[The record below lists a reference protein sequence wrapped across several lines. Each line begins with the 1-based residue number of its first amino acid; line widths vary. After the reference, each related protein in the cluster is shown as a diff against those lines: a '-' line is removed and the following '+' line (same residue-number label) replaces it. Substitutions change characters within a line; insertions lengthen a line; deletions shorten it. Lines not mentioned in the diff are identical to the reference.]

1 MEFLKD
7 LIGFISERKKW
18 VFIPIFIVLLL
29 LGLLLLLGGSTA
41 TAPFVYTLF

>member
-7 LIGFISERKKW
+7 LLGFISERKKW
-18 VFIPIFIVLLL
+18 VFIPILVVLLL
-29 LGLLLLLGGSTA
+29 LGLLLVMGGGTA